1 MRDEMKESQHSL
13 TRADY
18 EAPVCQRLCQAEHV
32 PLEEVSLADWR
43 PKISECHSNVV
54 EANLGATA
62 VRNSGGWPGLP
73 VNSDPGAPSLFLR
86 SLEGQGGDFDFDW
99 IAVTPSQNPHPTAKN
114 AARMGHPDKRAP
126 QKQKPPAF
134 AD

>member
-62 VRNSGGWPGLP
+62 VRNSGAG
-73 VNSDPGAPSLFLR
+73 
-86 SLEGQGGDFDFDW
+86 
-99 IAVTPSQNPHPTAKN
+99 
-114 AARMGHPDKRAP
+114 
-126 QKQKPPAF
+126 PAF
-134 AD
+134 RSIPIRVPRPCSSVLWRDRAGISTSIGSPSHPVKIPTLPQRTRQGWGTPIRGLLKSKSS